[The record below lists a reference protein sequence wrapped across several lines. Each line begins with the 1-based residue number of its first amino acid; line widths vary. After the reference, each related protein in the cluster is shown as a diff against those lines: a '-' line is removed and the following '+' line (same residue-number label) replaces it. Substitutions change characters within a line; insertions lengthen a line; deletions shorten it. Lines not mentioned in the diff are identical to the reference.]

1 MNHLWNTNQRIVVD
15 KYSHHV
21 IACIGEPNLE
31 TGLRALKIK
40 TQKYYLL
47 FILLLCIVHAVN
59 EIVENIKLNNG
70 KCVQWL
76 RSDYDGV
83 VSEYMAQVDRR
94 SIGIFEI
101 GEALCLGGFC
111 LFVKYIYSG

>member
-1 MNHLWNTNQRIVVD
+1 MNRLWNTNDRIVVVY

-21 IACIGEPNLE
+21 IVCIGEPNLE
-31 TGLRALKIK
+31 AGLPVLKIK
-40 TQKYYLL
+40 SQKYYLL
-47 FILLLCIVHAVN
+47 FIQLLCIVHRVN

-83 VSEYMAQVDRR
+83 VSVYMVQVDRR

-101 GEALCLGGFC
+101 GEALCLS
-111 LFVKYIYSG
+111 VHDTSR